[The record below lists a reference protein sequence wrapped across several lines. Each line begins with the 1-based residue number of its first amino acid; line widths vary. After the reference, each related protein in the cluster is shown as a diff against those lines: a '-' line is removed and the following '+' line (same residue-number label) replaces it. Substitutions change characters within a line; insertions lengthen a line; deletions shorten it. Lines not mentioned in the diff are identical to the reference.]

1 LALLAPG
8 LADEA
13 LGAEV
18 EWFGAATVDAGA
30 VRGAGSSF
38 LAGGWGRFGVDGR
51 SGASE
56 WSGSL
61 GADFGLVWTPSPGL
75 RVVAHGLG
83 RLEDDDIEGDAAGL
97 VELFADLQRAVGD
110 RHQIGVRAGL
120 FFPATSFEN
129 VERGWHSPYTL
140 TLSAINSWVGE
151 ESRELGVEARWTA
164 AVGDGRLTL
173 GGALGGGN
181 DTAGT
186 LLAWRGFS
194 MHDRLTTLGET
205 IALPRLASLEDDGI
219 FGVQRD
225 QGTRPLTEDLDGR
238 VGWSSRVGWR
248 DDRRGVT
255 ARLRVA
261 DNRGD
266 RELHGDQY
274 AWRTRTV
281 AAGVGVDRPSG
292 WSILAELLHGDTGM
306 GTSPHFVDVDFAAGY
321 VLVSR
326 RWDVWRASVRM
337 DRFETRDRD
346 GSIGEVSDEDGRAVT
361 VALLRQAGPWRV
373 GLELLALEIDRPSG
387 SGFLDDGDGEI
398 FRLELRR
405 SW

>member
-1 LALLAPG
+1 M
-8 LADEA
+8 
-13 LGAEV
+13 
-18 EWFGAATVDAGA
+18 
-30 VRGAGSSF
+30 
-38 LAGGWGRFGVDGR
+38 
-51 SGASE
+51 
-56 WSGSL
+56 
-61 GADFGLVWTPSPGL
+61 
-75 RVVAHGLG
+75 VAHGLA
-83 RLEDDDIEGDAAGL
+83 RLEDDEVEGEAAGL
-97 VELFADLQRAVGD
+97 VELFADLQRTVGD
-110 RHQIGVRAGL
+110 RHQVGVRAGL

-151 ESRELGVEARWTA
+151 ESRELGVEGRWTA
-164 AVGDGRLTL
+164 ALGDGRLTVA
-173 GGALGGGN
+173 GALGGGN

-194 MHDRLTTLGET
+194 LHDRLTTLGET
-205 IALPRLASLEDDGI
+205 IALPPLSSLEDDGI

-238 VGWSSRVGWR
+238 VGWSGRVAWR
-248 DDRRGVT
+248 DDRRGLT
-255 ARLRVA
+255 FRLRIA

-292 WSILAELLHGDTGM
+292 WSILAEVLIGDTGM
-306 GTSPHFVDVDFAAGY
+306 GIRPHFVDADFAAAY
-321 VLVSR
+321 LLVSR
-326 RWDVWRASVRM
+326 RWDRWRLSVRV
-337 DRFETRDRD
+337 DQFETRDRD
-346 GSIGEVSDEDGRAVT
+346 GSIGEISDEDGQAVT
-361 VALLRQAGPWRV
+361 VAVLRQAGPWRV
-373 GLELLALEIDRPSG
+373 GAELVALEVDRPSG
-387 SGFLDDGDGEI
+387 SGFVEDGGGET